1 MAKTAT
7 AVSAEQI
14 RSWCWSRQ
22 GLDGSLA
29 GARPEAVLERTGW
42 MRSVGGSTPYLG
54 LFARASLSRKQIDEA
69 VAALAIHELPSA
81 RGCTYVVPAADFA
94 VALRAGQ
101 GHAEAGEIQIAKKHL
116 DVTDREIE
124 KLSRAIL
131 DAVARGPAD
140 PKELKETLGGV
151 VRHLG
156 EAGKKRGLTTTLPLG
171 LGLLQSQGEIRRV
184 PVNGRL
190 DHQRYQYVRWDPS
203 PLAGMQLADDEI
215 PIELGRRFFRWAAPA
230 TLAQFAWW
238 AGLGKKVAQ
247 ATVRALALVPLGEE
261 GERLLFADDLEALR
275 THRVPEKTQISL
287 VSSLD
292 NLLHLRR
299 ELATVLDPS
308 DADRQVYGEKKPAQL
323 STVLDLPHHAIIDR
337 GRLVGFWEYDATSQS
352 IVHSLFGRGG
362 RAFDEAVTRMTAF
375 VRDELGDARAFSLDS
390 PESREA
396 RIAALR

>member
-1 MAKTAT
+1 MPKTTA
-7 AVSAEQI
+7 AVSPEQI

-42 MRSVGGSTPYLG
+42 MRSVGGSAPYLG
-54 LFARASLSRKQIDEA
+54 LFARASLSRAQIDQA

-94 VALRAGQ
+94 IALGAGQ
-101 GHAEAGEIQIAKKHL
+101 GHAEAGEIQIAKKFL
-116 DVTDREIE
+116 GVTDREIE

-140 PKELKETLGGV
+140 PKELKEALGGA

-190 DHQRYQYVRWDPS
+190 DQQRYQYVRWDPS
-203 PLAGMQLADDEI
+203 PLAGVRLAEDEI
-215 PIELGRRFFRWAAPA
+215 PMELGRRFFRWAAPA
-230 TLAQFAWW
+230 TVAQFAWW

-247 ATVRALALVPLGEE
+247 ATARTLGIVPLGE
-261 GERLLFADDLEALR
+261 GDERLLFPDDVEALR
-275 THRVPEKTQISL
+275 AHRGPEKVCVSL
-287 VSSLD
+287 VGSLD
-292 NLLHLRR
+292 NLFHLRR
-299 ELATVLDPS
+299 EIGTVLDAG
-308 DADRQVYGEKKPAQL
+308 DAERQVYGEKKPAQL
-323 STVLDLPHHAIIDR
+323 STVLDLPHHAIVDR
-337 GRLVGFWEYDATSQS
+337 GRLVGFWEYDAPSQS
-352 IVHSLFGRGG
+352 IVRSLFGRGG
-362 RAFDEAVTRMTAF
+362 RAFDEAVARMAAF

>member
-1 MAKTAT
+1 MPKAT

-29 GARPEAVLERTGW
+29 GARPEAVLESTGW

-54 LFARASLSRKQIDEA
+54 LFARASLSRAQIDQA
-69 VAALAIHELPSA
+69 VATLAIYELPSA
-81 RGCTYVVPAADFA
+81 RGCTYIVPAADFA
-94 VALRAGQ
+94 VALYAGQ
-101 GHAEAGEIQIAKKHL
+101 SHAEAGEIQLAKKFL

-140 PKELKETLGGV
+140 PKDLKEALGGT

-156 EAGKKRGLTTTLPLG
+156 DAGKKRGLTTTLPLG
-171 LGLLQSQGEIRRV
+171 LGLLQSLGEIRRV

-190 DHQRYQYVRWDPS
+190 DQQRYQYVRWDPS
-203 PLAGMQLADDEI
+203 PLAGVQLAEDEI

-230 TLAQFAWW
+230 TVAQFAWW

-247 ATVRALALVPLGEE
+247 ATAQALRLVPLGE
-261 GERLLFADDLEALR
+261 GDERLLFLDDLEALR
-275 THRVPEKTQISL
+275 AHRVPDKAQVSL
-287 VSSLD
+287 VGSLD
-292 NLLHLRR
+292 NLFHLRR
-299 ELATVLDPS
+299 ELGTVVDPG
-308 DADRQVYGEKKPAQL
+308 DAERQVYGEKKSAQL
-323 STVLDLPHHAIIDR
+323 GTVLDLPHHAIVDR
-337 GRLVGFWEYDATSQS
+337 GRLVGFWEYDGTSQS
-352 IVHSLFGRGG
+352 IVRSLFGRGG
-362 RAFDEAVTRMTAF
+362 RAFDEAASRMTAF
-375 VRDELGDARAFSLDS
+375 VRDEFGDARAVSLDS
-390 PESREA
+390 PESREV